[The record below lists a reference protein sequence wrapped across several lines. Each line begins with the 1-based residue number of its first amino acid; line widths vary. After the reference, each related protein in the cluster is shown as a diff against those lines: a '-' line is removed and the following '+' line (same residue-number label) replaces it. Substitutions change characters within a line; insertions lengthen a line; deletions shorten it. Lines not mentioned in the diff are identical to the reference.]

1 MPNEKMGIALR
12 SSVVSPSEIVKFT
25 KIIDQSRVTHIFLND
40 SSPDF
45 DCLDICAASL
55 GVSKGISVGSGVIRV
70 LEHDEKLLLKR
81 LKTLQEISG
90 NRFILGVGTGSP
102 GADPGQK
109 IDLML
114 QRLQDLRKGFSADS
128 TTTFPQLFIATLKM
142 GIARRVAGK
151 SDGILLNFCTPEYA
165 GRLIQDYKQSFS
177 GKTEFGCY
185 LKVFCSKTDAIACKL
200 LVKEFENYATIEQYR
215 KMFERDGVLSEIR
228 SASEYLQ
235 KNGSPPP
242 ALLRISLVNPS
253 ESELKEYLAR
263 FRDAGVSIPCIY
275 PYFSQDDGL
284 EFRMETIRSI
294 ILTLA

>member
-12 SSVVSPSEIVKFT
+12 SNIVPPSEIVKFT
-25 KIIDQSRVTHIFLND
+25 KVIDQSSVTHIFINE

-45 DCLDICAASL
+45 DCLDICSASL
-55 GVSKGISVGSGVIRV
+55 GVSKGISVGSGVIRL

-81 LKTLQEISG
+81 LKTLQAISG

-128 TTTFPQLFIATLKM
+128 ATTFPQIFIAALKT
-142 GIARRVAGK
+142 GIARRVAGR
-151 SDGILLNFCTPEYA
+151 SEGILLNFCTPEYA

-185 LKVFCSKTDAIACKL
+185 LKVFCSKTDAVARKL
-200 LVKEFENYATIEQYR
+200 LVKEFENYATLEQYR
-215 KMFERDGVLSEIR
+215 KMFERDGVLSDIR

-235 KNGSPPP
+235 KNGSAPPS
-242 ALLRISLVNPS
+242 LLRISLANPS

-263 FRDAGVSIPCIY
+263 FRDAGVSLPCIY
-275 PYFSQDDGL
+275 PYFSQDDGF
-284 EFRMETIRSI
+284 EFRMETVRSI
-294 ILTLA
+294 VSTAA